1 MSGETEVIYVKIVLI
16 GESGVG
22 KTCIISRFVNDMF
35 DSNSLSTSGA
45 SYAAKTLR
53 FEEKKASIAAIVEQL
68 DNLAT
73 ILDKCA
79 NSIDANRQSAIEN
92 GGNL

>member
-1 MSGETEVIYVKIVLI
+1 MSVGTEVINVKIVLI

-35 DSNSLSTSGA
+35 DGNSLSTNGA

-53 FEEKKASIAAIVEQL
+53 FEEKNASIQMQL
-68 DNLAT
+68 WIQQDKKNLS
-73 ILDKCA
+73 L
-79 NSIDANRQSAIEN
+79 
-92 GGNL
+92 